1 MFRKKD
7 FLPREQVV
15 KKLIAFW
22 RDKPGAEDIL
32 EMLINEGP
40 KKIARKKGESNK
52 VI

>member
-15 KKLIAFW
+15 ENLIAFW

-32 EMLINEGP
+32 EMLINGP
-40 KKIARKKGESNK
+40 KKIPKKKGK
-52 VI
+52 KKKAI

>member
-22 RDKPGAEDIL
+22 RDKQGAEDIF
-32 EMLINEGP
+32 ETLIYKEP
-40 KKIARKKGESNK
+40 KKIARKNRQEKK
-52 VI
+52 HT